1 MAGTSSANVSI
12 DKPIP
17 ERDQTEEDLDEVIQ
31 EEMKYV
37 QSHSNTM
44 TNVINFIW
52 ISRKSVAH
60 ENEEKV
66 GVEDADPAKT
76 DDTDEQVEKRMQRLN
91 LYFEKEN
98 VSI

>member
-1 MAGTSSANVSI
+1 M
-12 DKPIP
+12 
-17 ERDQTEEDLDEVIQ
+17 
-31 EEMKYV
+31 
-37 QSHSNTM
+37 
-44 TNVINFIW
+44 
-52 ISRKSVAH
+52 AH